1 MRRIKLNRPPPV
13 SSEPVKENV
22 SDNTLADNRS
32 SRTQDVLT
40 PSQTGDVSALGISAD
55 DEKCPSHV
63 RLITR
68 KDAVT
73 VEEDTRSSVEDRHTV
88 VRDTNKEHGSAAS
101 ANVLQSLSDVP
112 VASDFAAKVSE
123 KKKQSNAGTRVG
135 TVQVSSSGNDD
146 TQSSHAELH
155 FFAGTDGT
163 NRNIQKTVSG
173 TRRSSSSKKSKTTSD
188 KTSAELFPSESAYD
202 VSSKENSDSSFRVS
216 SRLLQLSQETVTT
229 VTHVGHQQRNLEVDQ
244 KLSGSLLDDVLKG
257 FLVRKLAAI
266 ESERKVADV
275 NRKDES
281 VEAVA
286 QNETDPKDSS
296 LSSKSRRRKRSR
308 DNDEQRRDL
317 DCVPAKLSDRPKTL
331 HHRDVEYTESRHD
344 ASHVKSHLHVDNWP
358 RQGHRHLPPHR
369 VTGYPDAEDATR
381 HATNVIREDES
392 VEAVAQNETGPQDSA
407 LSSKSRRKRSRDND
421 EQRRDLDS
429 LPAKLR
435 DIPKILH
442 HHDVEYT
449 ESRHD
454 ASHVKSHLHVDNW
467 PRQGHRHLPPHHM
480 TGYPDAEDA
489 ARHATNVNRE
499 DESVEAMAQNE
510 TSPKDSSLSSKS
522 RRRTHSRENDE
533 QRRDLDSLP
542 AKLRDR
548 PKILHHHSVEYTES
562 RHDTGHVKSHL
573 HVDNWPRQGHR
584 HLPPHHV
591 TGYPDAEDAT
601 RHAFRAEVSSFRR
614 GYKQY
619 YMPPVRH
626 SLHARRHMLSLEKKT
641 RQTEHVHQLYDLP
654 QLQRSQPNE
663 QKTFDCIEQ
672 IRQFV
677 SQSAQNFS
685 HNVGQDSAPLDA
697 YCENIAPETRGRERQ
712 KSGNSGCH
720 HHHHHHRHSKKRNTV
735 KCTSVKK
742 MHRHKSVKHRSGKK
756 SIPSARNVQPKKM
769 RPPKTVK
776 RRSDKKS
783 MLSTTNVQQ
792 DMLAGEKH
800 EKHKHKHHHSKI
812 ILPDVHADCKKPDT
826 DTTMHHEETEDEDDA
841 LNERR
846 SLSPLGVYKKHRKKH
861 KKKKSSTK
869 TESQISAQEAPLL
882 PEKSD
887 TRLDKISSDEDF
899 VHMKVQ
905 KNEEDDAV
913 PSNALHK
920 MDPLNTGD
928 TSDVKQSRTGSKS
941 AVGHQYKFLKISG
954 KRPKARTLVSAAN
967 PPTEVSLCS
976 EDVPSSNI
984 LVEEH
989 PVQAT
994 VVGLQ
999 AVKDTAVD
1007 CATAEE
1013 TAASFVAVGQ
1023 HSANQTGTSH
1033 EVAAL
1038 QSSNASEP
1046 DNSCGDADERR
1057 ALQTTTVN
1065 ADQVSD
1071 KVGDERHSCST
1082 EEVDVAAQKCTT
1094 AAIDNDDY
1102 TRSDSGL
1109 ELRETEHGET
1119 VKETKESAGEQSAQ
1133 EDSVAS
1139 IKMVSSDNISSAVSG
1154 EELKSYSAE
1163 SAHKSESD
1171 GSEPVAAFHSD
1182 VEPAAAREMTFTK
1195 ELAKDTEK
1203 IESEE
1208 LGVVSEEGE
1217 KSADPRSVS
1226 PVKHSLLQLNQS
1238 SDTEALATSGE
1249 VSNAVKTD
1257 TTTENAPSCVTNH
1270 KVDENRTAAPS
1281 TLMGPPLVLPPSVA
1295 FKKPLPLKMNLRI
1308 TNTSTDIIT
1317 SGGRKVDG
1325 KGQSDENREE
1335 GN

>member
-331 HHRDVEYTESRHD
+331 HHR
-344 ASHVKSHLHVDNWP
+344 
-358 RQGHRHLPPHR
+358 
-369 VTGYPDAEDATR
+369 
-381 HATNVIREDES
+381 
-392 VEAVAQNETGPQDSA
+392 
-407 LSSKSRRKRSRDND
+407 
-421 EQRRDLDS
+421 
-429 LPAKLR
+429 
-435 DIPKILH
+435 
-442 HHDVEYT
+442 DVEYT